1 MSLGNAVSKN
11 DVDNKSAQLA
21 LTLRT
26 NFDGIRHFKVWLD
39 TKVDGDLV
47 TLGYTQ
53 GEVNILRSATG
64 DMDELRR
71 IYEGLATLANAKD
84 FRQFTKLLTGVS

>member
-1 MSLGNAVSKN
+1 MSLGYAVSKN
-11 DVDNKSAQLA
+11 DVDSKAAQLA

-26 NFDGIRHFKVWLD
+26 NFDGIRHFKIWLD
-39 TKVDGDLV
+39 TKTDQDLIN
-47 TLGYTQ
+47 LGYVQ

-71 IYEGLATLANAKD
+71 IYEGLANLAVAKD
-84 FRQFTKLLTGVS
+84 FRTFAKLLTGVS